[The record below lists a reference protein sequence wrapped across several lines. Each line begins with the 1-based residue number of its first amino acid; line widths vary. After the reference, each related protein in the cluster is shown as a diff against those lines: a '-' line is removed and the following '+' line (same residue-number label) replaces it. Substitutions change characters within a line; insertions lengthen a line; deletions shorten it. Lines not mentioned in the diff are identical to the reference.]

1 MFGDLEMI
9 KRQMNTFVRRRL
21 LSDRGPR
28 APFPRRP
35 DRSRRKA
42 AAAVRADIVQSGLD
56 AVGAEGAFIA
66 ADPSLQRS
74 RRQVPVA
81 IFAVRPKLQR
91 HRGRFA
97 LGAGRMIADPTRVAK
112 DEFSAMK
119 DGLPLQ
125 RQF

>member
-1 MFGDLEMI
+1 
-9 KRQMNTFVRRRL
+9 
-21 LSDRGPR
+21 
-28 APFPRRP
+28 
-35 DRSRRKA
+35 
-42 AAAVRADIVQSGLD
+42 
-56 AVGAEGAFIA
+56 
-66 ADPSLQRS
+66 
-74 RRQVPVA
+74 
-81 IFAVRPKLQR
+81 LQR